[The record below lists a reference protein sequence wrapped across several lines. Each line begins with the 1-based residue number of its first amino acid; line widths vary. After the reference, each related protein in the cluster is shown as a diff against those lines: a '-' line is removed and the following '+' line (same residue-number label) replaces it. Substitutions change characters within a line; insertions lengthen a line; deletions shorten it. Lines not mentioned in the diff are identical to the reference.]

1 MGRGS
6 YNGGSTVIG
15 PRTCWRESDR
25 TVISVQSK
33 PRPSGS
39 RDMTPE
45 EIDRLLLERAVK
57 QAALGEMRE
66 ARRQKFVEMRALAEA
81 EAKKRKPATPP
92 DPGKTAARQRKQARA
107 EAETVEKA
115 ERITAAAAKVGETGI
130 EIRRKQKVLAVAIE
144 LRSPRKKTIHKT

>member
-1 MGRGS
+1 MGRGG

-15 PRTCWRESDR
+15 PRTRWRESDR

-45 EIDRLLLERAVK
+45 EIDRLLRARAVK

-66 ARRQKFVEMRALAEA
+66 ARRQKFVETQALAKA
-81 EAKKRKPATPP
+81 KAKKRKPAIPS

-107 EAETVEKA
+107 ADETVEKA
-115 ERITAAAAKVGETGI
+115 ERISAAAAKVGGAGI

-144 LRSPRKKTIHKT
+144 LRSPRKKVIRKP